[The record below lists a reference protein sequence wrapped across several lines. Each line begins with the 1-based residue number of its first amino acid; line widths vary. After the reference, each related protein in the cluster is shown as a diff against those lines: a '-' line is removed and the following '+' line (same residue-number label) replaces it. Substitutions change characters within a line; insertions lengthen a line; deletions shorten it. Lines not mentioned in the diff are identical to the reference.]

1 MQAQTQIAAA
11 ATITFKGYAEKSKAK
26 RALVKSFEI
35 NELTAP
41 VFLREQDGKWGFL
54 MKDGVPF
61 VPYVEADKPA
71 APTLNITLADYG
83 VEERADGAL
92 VDIDNGSVIV
102 DPTDEANDDD
112 TPTTSGAFAMMVNPV
127 VPPTGEA
134 STVVRDGKIVDPAT
148 AADADKGDHAV
159 EVGVD
164 PCPLCDGNH
173 SKQTWANEGVSAYC
187 HSCGK
192 TYSVSTGRE
201 VRAGFKRD
209 DVNKGY
215 KIEKNRAEQNGV
227 KRPSA
232 GTLCGMVWAALDAV
246 HATRMPVAAD
256 LDTIATTNAWN
267 RNNVSCE
274 FYQWR
279 KFNGIKGRQVKSS

>member
-1 MQAQTQIAAA
+1 MQAQTQTVAP
-11 ATITFKGYAEKSKAK
+11 ITFKGYAEKSKAK

-61 VPYVEADKPA
+61 VPFIDADAPITVQA
-71 APTLNITLADYG
+71 ATVG
-83 VEERADGAL
+83 VEHTIPAD
-92 VDIDNGSVIV
+92 
-102 DPTDEANDDD
+102 DEADD
-112 TPTTSGAFAMMVNPV
+112 TPTTSSAFAMMVNPPV
-127 VPPTGEA
+127 APTGEA
-134 STVVRDGKIVDPAT
+134 STVVRDGKIVDPAA

-159 EVGVD
+159 EAGVD
-164 PCPLCDGNH
+164 PCPLCGASH
-173 SKQTWANEGVSAYC
+173 SSQTWANEGVSAFC
-187 HSCGK
+187 HGCGK

-232 GTLCGMVWAALDAV
+232 GTLCGQVWAALDAV
-246 HATRMPVAAD
+246 HATRMPVASD

-279 KFNGIKGRQVKSS
+279 KFNGIKGRQVASK

>member
-1 MQAQTQIAAA
+1 MQAQTQTVAP
-11 ATITFKGYAEKSKAK
+11 ITFKAYAEKSKAK

-35 NELTAP
+35 NELTVP

-61 VPYVEADKPA
+61 VPYVEADAKPA
-71 APTLNITLADYG
+71 DTIAVSDASYG
-83 VEERADGAL
+83 VETRKDGAI
-92 VDIDNGSVIV
+92 VDADNGSVIV
-102 DPTDEANDDD
+102 PADEAHDD
-112 TPTTSGAFAMMVNPV
+112 TPTTSSAFAMMVNPPV
-127 VPPTGEA
+127 APTGAA
-134 STVVRDGKIVDPAT
+134 STVVRDGKIIDPSAPV
-148 AADADKGDHAV
+148 ADDKGDHSV
-159 EVGVD
+159 EAGVD
-164 PCPLCDGNH
+164 PCPLCGGHH
-173 SKQTWANEGVSAYC
+173 SAQTWANEGVSAFC

-201 VRAGFKRD
+201 VRTGFKRD

-246 HATRMPVAAD
+246 HATRMPVASD
-256 LDTIATTNAWN
+256 LDDIANANGWN

-279 KFNGIKGRQVKSS
+279 KFNGIKGRQVKAK

>member
-1 MQAQTQIAAA
+1 MQAQTQIAAS
-11 ATITFKGYAEKSKAK
+11 ITFKGYAEKSKAK

-35 NELTAP
+35 NELTVP

-61 VPYVEADKPA
+61 VPFLDVLPVAIPK
-71 APTLNITLADYG
+71 LADEP
-83 VEERADGAL
+83 VTAQAA
-92 VDIDNGSVIV
+92 
-102 DPTDEANDDD
+102 TADEADD
-112 TPTTSGAFAMMVNPV
+112 TPTTSSAFAAMVNPV
-127 VPPTGEA
+127 SAPVAQGV
-134 STVVRDGKIVDPAT
+134 STVVRDGKVVDPSAPVNES
-148 AADADKGDHAV
+148 ADKSV
-159 EVGVD
+159 NCGVD
-164 PCPLCDGNH
+164 HCPLCNGH
-173 SKQTWANEGVSAYC
+173 PSSQTWANEGVSAYC

-201 VRAGFKRD
+201 VRTGFKRD

-215 KIEKNRAEQNGV
+215 KIEKDRAEQNGV
-227 KRPSA
+227 KRPST
-232 GTLCGMVWAALDAV
+232 GTLCGQVWAALDAV
-246 HATRMPVAAD
+246 HATRMPVASD

-279 KFNGIKGRQVKSS
+279 KFNGIKGRQVKSA

>member
-1 MQAQTQIAAA
+1 MQAQTQTVAP
-11 ATITFKGYAEKSKAK
+11 ITFKGYAEKSKAK
-26 RALVKSFEI
+26 RALVKSFGI
-35 NELTAP
+35 NGDAASNFLT
-41 VFLREQDGKWGFL
+41 EQNGQWGFL
-54 MKDGVPF
+54 
-61 VPYVEADKPA
+61 
-71 APTLNITLADYG
+71 LN
-83 VEERADGAL
+83 DGAPYAEAIVNA
-92 VDIDNGSVIV
+92 VDTLIV
-102 DPTDEANDDD
+102 AAQQNLELPAPDLPAPDEADD
-112 TPTTSGAFAMMVNPV
+112 TPTTSSAFAMMVNPPV
-127 VPPTGEA
+127 APTGEA
-134 STVVRDGKIVDPAT
+134 STVVRDGKIVDPAA

-159 EVGVD
+159 EAGVD
-164 PCPLCDGNH
+164 PCPLCGASH
-173 SKQTWANEGVSAYC
+173 SSQTWANEGVSAFC
-187 HSCGK
+187 HGCGK

-232 GTLCGMVWAALDAV
+232 GTLCGQVWAALDAV
-246 HATRMPVAAD
+246 HATRMPVASD

-279 KFNGIKGRQVKSS
+279 KFHGIKGRQVAAK

>member
-1 MQAQTQIAAA
+1 M
-11 ATITFKGYAEKSKAK
+11 
-26 RALVKSFEI
+26 
-35 NELTAP
+35 
-41 VFLREQDGKWGFL
+41 
-54 MKDGVPF
+54 MH
-61 VPYVEADKPA
+61 AD
-71 APTLNITLADYG
+71 D
-83 VEERADGAL
+83 
-92 VDIDNGSVIV
+92 
-102 DPTDEANDDD
+102 DEAHDDSA
-112 TPTTSGAFAMMVNPV
+112 PTTSSAFAMMVNPPV
-127 VPPTGEA
+127 APTGEA
-134 STVVRDGKIVDPAT
+134 STVVRDGKVVDPAAA
-148 AADADKGDHAV
+148 AADDKGDHAV
-159 EVGVD
+159 EAGVD
-164 PCPLCDGNH
+164 PCPLCGGHH
-173 SKQTWANEGVSAYC
+173 SSQTWANEGVSAFC

-246 HATRMPVAAD
+246 HATRMPVASD
-256 LDTIATTNAWN
+256 LDTIATTNGWN

-279 KFNGIKGRQVKSS
+279 KFNGIKGRQVVAK